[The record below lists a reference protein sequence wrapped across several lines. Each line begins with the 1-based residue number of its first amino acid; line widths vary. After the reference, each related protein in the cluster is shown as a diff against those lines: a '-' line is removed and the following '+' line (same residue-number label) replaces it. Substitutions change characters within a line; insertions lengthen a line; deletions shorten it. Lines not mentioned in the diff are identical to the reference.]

1 MSEYMRHT
9 INSFLYR
16 TGTPSDKVLLVMATN
31 TPEHLDEAVHDRI
44 DEIVAFKLPS
54 HAERKTMLYH
64 YLVMYC

>member
-16 TGTPSDKVLLVMATN
+16 TGSPSDKVLLVMATN
-31 TPEHLDEAVHDRI
+31 TPEHLDEAVHDRV
-44 DEIVAFKLPS
+44 DEIVAFTLPS
-54 HAERKTMLYH
+54 KAERKTMLYH